1 MVDDNTSLLKNPN
14 LDFVFDFHSPCT
26 GYEGWTV
33 LTSKKERSIIE
44 PLNHY
49 YFMDLEQIWKSTLGE
64 MEVQLSR
71 ANFTMW
77 MKNSSLIDK
86 KDGIFYVALPNNFA
100 KEWVEGKYQKNILSI
115 LRARDESV
123 KKVEFVVGGETMF
136 AKKHPSVIKEVSEG
150 MELEFRNDPET
161 NLNPRYT
168 FSSFVVGPSNEL
180 AFAAAN
186 AITEKIGKYNP
197 LFVYGGVGLG
207 KTHLIEAIGN
217 EIVVKYQKRVRP
229 KYVPAEQ
236 FTRDI
241 VWGLRNDRIE
251 SMKKKYRDVDVLII
265 DDIQFIGGKEK
276 TEEEFFHT
284 FNALYENNKQII
296 ISSDRPPQAIP
307 TLEERLRSRFEGGF
321 VADIAYPEYEMRV
334 AIIHSKLQEAR
345 RQLGENIID
354 LIAKR
359 VKRNIR
365 ELEGVL
371 KKIVFYEEQKGVAV
385 TMKIAEGII
394 EKSVQNLSKHVNEV
408 VILKA
413 VADFY
418 GVSLEAMA
426 GLNRRKEIVEPRQV
440 AMYLLREISDLSYP
454 YIGEKLG
461 RDHTTAIHAYEK
473 INEEINR
480 NPSLNQKIITI
491 RDIIFKS

>member
-1 MVDDNTSLLKNPN
+1 MEILKF
-14 LDFVFDFHSPCT
+14 LRT
-26 GYEGWTV
+26 
-33 LTSKKERSIIE
+33 
-44 PLNHY
+44 
-49 YFMDLEQIWKSTLGE
+49 MDLDQLWQSTLGE

-71 ANFTMW
+71 ANFAMW
-77 MKNSSLIDK
+77 MKNSSLINK
-86 KDGIFYVALPNNFA
+86 KDGVFYVALPNNFA

-115 LRARDESV
+115 LRARDESIR
-123 KKVEFVVGGETMF
+123 KVEFIVGGETMF
-136 AKKHPSVIKEVSEG
+136 ATKQVTAAAASETG
-150 MELEFRNDPET
+150 MELEFKNDPET

-168 FSSFVVGPSNEL
+168 LSSFVVGSSNEL
-180 AFAAAN
+180 AFAAAT
-186 AITEKIGKYNP
+186 AITQKIGKYNP

-207 KTHLIEAIGN
+207 KTHLIQAVGN
-217 EIVVKYQKRVRP
+217 EIVAKYQKKIRP
-229 KYVPAEQ
+229 KYVPSEQ

-296 ISSDRPPQAIP
+296 ISSDRPPLAIP

-321 VADIAYPEYEMRV
+321 VADICYPEYEMRV
-334 AIIHSKLQEAR
+334 AIINSKLQEAR
-345 RQLGENIID
+345 RQLSENIID
-354 LIAKR
+354 LIARR

-371 KKIVFYEEQKGVAV
+371 KKIMFYEEQKGVAM
-385 TMKIAEGII
+385 TMKIADGII
-394 EKSVQNLSKHVNEV
+394 EKAVQNLSKHVNEV

-413 VADFY
+413 VSEFY

-426 GLNRRKEIVEPRQV
+426 GPNRQKEIVEPRQV
-440 AMYLLREISDLSYP
+440 AMFLLRDISDLSYP

-473 INEEINR
+473 INNEINR
-480 NPSLNQKIITI
+480 NPALNQKVITI
-491 RDIIFKS
+491 RDMIFKS